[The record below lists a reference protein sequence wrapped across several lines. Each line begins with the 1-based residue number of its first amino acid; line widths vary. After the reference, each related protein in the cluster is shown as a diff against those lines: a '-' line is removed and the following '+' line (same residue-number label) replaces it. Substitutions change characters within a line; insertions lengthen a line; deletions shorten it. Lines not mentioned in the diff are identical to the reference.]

1 MEKDLVKRFMTTDGK
16 FRLSI
21 YRDEY
26 AENPRDMTDEP
37 LHCEDWSRDYTI
49 MNKQEREN
57 KSKDARKLLE
67 YLILTGDNCNRE
79 KFINALIDN
88 GKKIGND
95 KVEFGSAL
103 VYDRSRRGYI
113 LYETSSCYW
122 STKAEN
128 GWYEN
133 EFYDGKKDDI
143 DLCTIIGDVQDET
156 IDWCAQNCLT
166 DKVKIMS
173 YGFGYNGDISFY
185 HEFSTDSDGIC
196 LLEKDEFLKYS
207 GCKEEDWKEKSLDE
221 IEFLLDEL
229 KAWSNNEVYGFVV
242 EDCIKSVVNKR
253 YINVNKDD
261 EEYEEVEWEES
272 DSCWGFY
279 GELDKKH
286 LEWILGTAGYKL
298 EELEEVKDAA

>member
-1 MEKDLVKRFMTTDGK
+1 MERDLVKRMVKKDGSQRIS
-16 FRLSI
+16 FYLEECA
-21 YRDEY
+21 D
-26 AENPRDMTDEP
+26 NPRYMTDEP
-37 LHCEDWSRDYTI
+37 LHCEDWSRDYSI
-49 MNKQEREN
+49 MNKHEREN
-57 KSKDARKLLE
+57 KSEDARKLLE

-113 LYETSSCYW
+113 LYETSSHYW
-122 STKAEN
+122 STRAEN

-143 DLCTIIGDVQDET
+143 DLCTIIGDVQDEA

-185 HEFSTDSDGIC
+185 HEFSTDSEGIC
-196 LLEKDEFLKYS
+196 WLEKDEFLKYS
-207 GCKEEDWKEKSLDE
+207 GNDEEYWNGKSLDE

-229 KAWSNNEVYGFVV
+229 EAWSNNEVYGFVV
-242 EDCIKSVVNKR
+242 EDAIRIQGIKTYYNGER
-253 YINVNKDD
+253 EDEPYIDTQ
-261 EEYEEVEWEES
+261 WEES

-279 GELDKKH
+279 GELDKV
-286 LEWILGTAGYKL
+286 ESWIF
-298 EELEEVKDAA
+298 EEYGLNKEEFEEVA

>member
-1 MEKDLVKRFMTTDGK
+1 MDK
-16 FRLSI
+16 
-21 YRDEY
+21 
-26 AENPRDMTDEP
+26 
-37 LHCEDWSRDYTI
+37 H
-49 MNKQEREN
+49 EREN
-57 KSKDARKLLE
+57 KSEDARKLLE

-113 LYETSSCYW
+113 LYETSSHYW

-173 YGFGYNGDISFY
+173 YGFGYYGEISFY
-185 HEFSTDSDGIC
+185 REFSTDSEGIAW
-196 LLEKDEFLKYS
+196 LEKDEALKDWI
-207 GCKEEDWKEKSLDE
+207 KEEYWDKEDCYDLCDGMRN
-221 IEFLLDEL
+221 EL
-229 KAWSNNEVYGFVV
+229 EAWGDNDVYGFVV
-242 EDCIKSVVNKR
+242 EDCIKSKIHKE
-253 YINVNKDD
+253 YTNVDKDD
-261 EEYEEVEWEES
+261 EDYEEEEWEES

-279 GELDKKH
+279 GDIDKTIPFM
-286 LEWILGTAGYKL
+286 LENAGLNKEDL
-298 EELEEVKDAA
+298 EEENV

>member
-1 MEKDLVKRFMTTDGK
+1 MANESVKRFIKKDGSQRIS
-16 FRLSI
+16 F
-21 YRDEY
+21 YREEY
-26 AENPRDMTDEP
+26 AENPRDMCDFP
-37 LHCEDWSRDYTI
+37 LHCEDWSRNYSI
-49 MNKQEREN
+49 MNKHEREN
-57 KSKDARKLLE
+57 ESEDARKLLE

-113 LYETSSCYW
+113 LYETSSHYW

-143 DLCTIIGDVQDET
+143 DLCTIIGDVQDEA

-173 YGFGYNGDISFY
+173 YGFGYYGEISFY
-185 HEFSTDSDGIC
+185 REFSTDSEGIAW
-196 LLEKDEFLKYS
+196 LEKDEALKDWI
-207 GCKEEDWKEKSLDE
+207 KEEYWDKEDCYDLCDGMRN
-221 IEFLLDEL
+221 EL
-229 KAWSNNEVYGFVV
+229 EAWSEGEVFGFVV
-242 EDCIKSVVNKR
+242 EDCIKSIINKR
-253 YINVNKDD
+253 YTNVNKDD

-272 DSCWGFY
+272 YSCWGYY
-279 GELDKKH
+279 GD
-286 LEWILGTAGYKL
+286 ID
-298 EELEEVKDAA
+298 EVKDSMFDCAGLDINEFEEE

>member
-1 MEKDLVKRFMTTDGK
+1 MANELVKRMVKKDGSQRIS
-16 FRLSI
+16 F

-37 LHCEDWSRDYTI
+37 LHCEDWDRNCSI
-49 MNKQEREN
+49 MNKHEREN
-57 KSKDARKLLE
+57 KSEDARKLLE

-113 LYETSSCYW
+113 LYETSSHYW

-156 IDWCAQNCLT
+156 IDWCTQNCLT
-166 DKVKIMS
+166 DKIKIMS
-173 YGFGYNGDISFY
+173 YGFGYYGDISFY
-185 HEFSTDSDGIC
+185 HEFSTDSDGIAW
-196 LLEKDEFLKYS
+196 LEKDEFLKYS
-207 GCKEEDWKEKSLDE
+207 GCKEEYWIDNDCYDIEKGMVKELE
-221 IEFLLDEL
+221 
-229 KAWSNNEVYGFVV
+229 AWGDNEVYGYVV
-242 EDCIKSVVNKR
+242 EDAVKYKTTRKCLSGNGE
-253 YINVNKDD
+253 D
-261 EEYEEVEWEES
+261 EEYEETEWEEKGLN
-272 DSCWGFY
+272 SCWGFY
-279 GELDKKH
+279 GELDKR
-286 LEWILGTAGYKL
+286 ESDMFEMAGLNKEDF
-298 EELEEVKDAA
+298 EEENV